1 MQAPAGGA
9 AEGNVPMTTTAG
21 TSTSSTS
28 STATGSAEAGV
39 RAVLAQYVEAHARR
53 DPEAILAFFADGAAR
68 YNLAPPLQQGAGT
81 MVGDVEGV
89 RSWLATF
96 DGPVVLEHRDLE
108 VAADGAVAFAYALT
122 KMTAKPVGAP
132 EPFSF
137 WLRST
142 FGLRLLDGG
151 WRIVHEHESTPF
163 YMDGSFRAAVDLEP

>member
-1 MQAPAGGA
+1 
-9 AEGNVPMTTTAG
+9 MTTTSSSS
-21 TSTSSTS
+21 STSSTS
-28 STATGSAEAGV
+28 SRTTTDGGAPEAEV
-39 RAVLAQYVEAHARR
+39 RAVLAEYVEAHARR

-68 YNLAPPLQQGAGT
+68 YNLAPPLQQSAGT

-89 RSWLATF
+89 RAWLAGF
-96 DGPVVLEHRDLE
+96 DGPVVLQHRDLD
-108 VAADGAVAFAYALT
+108 VAADGTVAFAFALT

-142 FGLRLLDGG
+142 FGLRLVDGR